1 MIPALIALFWII
13 KAAIKNK
20 INTGLLLICIS
31 VIAVMSIAAL
41 MGKLVFITKYSMEIY
56 PALLF
61 LAAYGASGINNKL
74 LRYSLITLFCLLQII
89 YLITSPLSA
98 PKIRRAQGHAI
109 VADLI
114 NKSNLQEGDFIIL
127 EYYPQSRF
135 EKYIDFSKYNVIS
148 IDKGNFPSYMSP
160 QGDYAKAF
168 KEGKELYRNEFASN
182 SNPYLKFKIY
192 NDVVKHLKKNQSVL
206 VIMLNSVAFYPSN
219 VMMTIAAN
227 DELYQK
233 TPLLFLVFSH
243 IKTQVFFDLSES
255 LTRIDFKSRG
265 DWAAIKFTKLNN

>member
-1 MIPALIALFWII
+1 
-13 KAAIKNK
+13 
-20 INTGLLLICIS
+20 
-31 VIAVMSIAAL
+31 
-41 MGKLVFITKYSMEIY
+41 MEIY